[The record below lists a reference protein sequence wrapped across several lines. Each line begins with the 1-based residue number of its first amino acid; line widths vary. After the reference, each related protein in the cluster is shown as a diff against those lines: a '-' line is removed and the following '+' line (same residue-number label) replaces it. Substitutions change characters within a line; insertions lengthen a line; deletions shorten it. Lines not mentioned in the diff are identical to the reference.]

1 LLLAGALCV
10 QSVSA
15 AQKNPSS
22 GAAPT
27 SPSAPTASV
36 TAIRFWTLSNSTRI
50 AVEVSEEVKFR
61 FEKLS
66 NPDRLAVDLSDSR
79 MRLGEKAMNVVKIG
93 DKLVKQVRV
102 AQREPRV
109 TRVVLDLEGPV
120 EQEISLLSNPV
131 RVLIEIRTAGPKK
144 PSTEVTEA
152 PAPPRPEE
160 APKTESAKRA
170 KPEPARREPT
180 APEYSKPASGAE
192 SKAESAKRTRPEP
205 VRREPA
211 APDSP
216 KPAAEAPKTE
226 IAKAEPV
233 KTEEPAAAEPVIPPS
248 SGEPNETPQPAKPN
262 TGGRRSLTRAL
273 GLKVGR
279 VVLDAGHGGHDHGTT
294 GPTGLAEKELVLDV
308 TLRLGALIEQRMGA
322 EVIYTR
328 STDVFIPLEER
339 PAIANRNK
347 ADLFLSIHA
356 NASTVRNIS
365 GAEVYY
371 LNFTTSRESMD
382 VAARENAGH
391 GKSVSELRELI
402 QRIALSDKLD
412 ESRDFAARV
421 QSSLFSTWT
430 KMTSNT
436 RNRGVKKAP
445 FVVLIGASMPSVLAE
460 IGFISNPR
468 DEAMLRKPDQRQR
481 LAEALFKGIQQYA
494 ASLGQTQALADSSV
508 HAIRPD
514 VSAAK

>member
-1 LLLAGALCV
+1 
-10 QSVSA
+10 
-15 AQKNPSS
+15 
-22 GAAPT
+22 
-27 SPSAPTASV
+27 V
-36 TAIRFWTLSNSTRI
+36 TAVRFWTLANSTRI
-50 AVEVSEEVKFR
+50 AVEVSQEVKFR
-61 FEKLS
+61 FERLS
-66 NPDRLAVDLSDSR
+66 NPARLAVDLSDSR
-79 MRLGEKAMNVVKIG
+79 MRLGSKSMNTVKIG

-102 AQREPRV
+102 AQKEPRL

-131 RVLIEIRTAGPKK
+131 RVVIEVRPLGQKK
-144 PSTEVTEA
+144 GTSEVTEA
-152 PAPPRPEE
+152 VPPARPEE
-160 APKTESAKRA
+160 APKTETAKRA
-170 KPEPARREPT
+170 KPEPVRREPT
-180 APEYSKPASGAE
+180 APEYSKPAVPE
-192 SKAESAKRTRPEP
+192 TRTETTKRAKPEP

-211 APDSP
+211 PE
-216 KPAAEAPKTE
+216 PAKTAVEAPKTE
-226 IAKAEPV
+226 TAKAEAV
-233 KTEEPAAAEPVIPPS
+233 KTEEPVVTEPVIPPS
-248 SGEPNETPQPAKPN
+248 SGEPNETPLPAKPN
-262 TGGRRSLTRAL
+262 SGGRRSLTRAL
-273 GLKVGR
+273 GLRVGR

-308 TLRLGALIEQRMGA
+308 TLRLGALIEQRLGA

-339 PAIANRNK
+339 PLIANRNK

-402 QRIALSDKLD
+402 QKIALSDKLD

-430 KMTSNT
+430 KMTTAT

-445 FVVLIGASMPSVLAE
+445 FVVLIGASMPSILAE

-494 ASLGQTQALADSSV
+494 ASLGQTQALADSSA
-508 HAIRPD
+508 HTARPD